1 MCISESGDHPRDHG
15 PFSIPV
21 DEGIARHAGT
31 GKGAGWGGGGGGGG
45 ERESGCSRKA
55 SWKKGHLRTA
65 EDKVEGKERQK
76 GKSRKREGQVGSM
89 SYVRHTDKP
98 KPAGEMKKGG

>member
-1 MCISESGDHPRDHG
+1 M
-15 PFSIPV
+15 
-21 DEGIARHAGT
+21 RHAGT
-31 GKGAGWGGGGGGGG
+31 GKGAGWGGGGREG

-76 GKSRKREGQVGSM
+76 GKSRKREGQVSSM
-89 SYVRHTDKP
+89 WSYMVYRQTK
-98 KPAGEMKKGG
+98 ASLER

>member
-1 MCISESGDHPRDHG
+1 MLGQERELVG
-15 PFSIPV
+15 V
-21 DEGIARHAGT
+21 AGV
-31 GKGAGWGGGGGGGG
+31 GRG

-76 GKSRKREGQVGSM
+76 GKSRKREGQVSSM
-89 SYVRHTDKP
+89 WSYMVYRQTK
-98 KPAGEMKKGG
+98 ASLER

>member
-1 MCISESGDHPRDHG
+1 MLGQEREL
-15 PFSIPV
+15 V
-21 DEGIARHAGT
+21 
-31 GKGAGWGGGGGGGG
+31 GAAEVGRG

-76 GKSRKREGQVGSM
+76 GKSRKREGQVSSM
-89 SYVRHTDKP
+89 RSYVVYRQTK
-98 KPAGEMKKGG
+98 ASLER